1 MFAFD
6 IVSCLL
12 LTRVCLKIYE
22 PAKVIDYQANKRF
35 VALYRIIN
43 NHVLAI
49 YFEQRV
55 NSLSTDRSSL
65 LLSRIFSLYR
75 IYNLWY
81 EIYDIRNIIIHNKS
95 GKANNDS
102 FISFLNL
109 RNLLTMKS
117 TIALKMYYSS
127 QILLF
132 VLLYSTILAM
142 TILAVHWDNAI

>member
-6 IVSCLL
+6 IASCLL

-75 IYNLWY
+75 ICNLWY

-95 GKANNDS
+95 IFFKFKKFVNNEKHDCVENVLQFS
-102 FISFLNL
+102 NTAICITLFYYTYYDYTCCPLRQCNL
-109 RNLLTMKS
+109 
-117 TIALKMYYSS
+117 I
-127 QILLF
+127 Q
-132 VLLYSTILAM
+132 
-142 TILAVHWDNAI
+142 

>member
-65 LLSRIFSLYR
+65 RLSRIFSLYR
-75 IYNLWY
+75 ICNLWY
-81 EIYDIRNIIIHNKS
+81 EIYYIRNIIIHNKS

-117 TIALKMYYSS
+117 TIAMKMCYRFK
-127 QILLF
+127 ILLF
-132 VLLYSTILAM
+132 ILLYSLYYC
-142 TILAVHWDNAI
+142 